1 MKKIVFTAEKSE
13 TGYGAYCKYEGHLIA
28 TMADTI
34 EELHANMV
42 EAYNLAA
49 DENNW
54 PKITVE
60 DIIIKKNY

>member
-1 MKKIVFTAEKSE
+1 MKKIVFTVEKGK
-13 TGYGAYCKYEGHLIA
+13 TGYGAYCKYENNLIT

-34 EELHANMV
+34 EELHANMI

-54 PKITVE
+54 PEITI
-60 DIIIKKNY
+60 DNLQ